1 MRILSFILTI
11 ISILFLSCDKKVV
24 TPNCCALPI
33 QTVLFEILSKDGKSV
48 IISMKDSTTVT
59 ISFLQNGTVKSFHP
73 QVIKLADK
81 NDTTASPKYNGLV
94 MADDGQMNRYAI
106 GSAPVHKYNVALN
119 NVNVGTIY
127 IDEWGQNNSN
137 TFLFNNLPVL
147 TDTSAAHS
155 VNLLQIQ

>member
-1 MRILSFILTI
+1 MKSLLFILTA
-11 ISILFLSCDKKVV
+11 ISILFLSCDKKVI

-33 QTVLFEILSKDGKSV
+33 QTVLFEILGTDGKSV
-48 IISMKDSTTVT
+48 IMSMKDSANITL
-59 ISFLQNGTVKSFHP
+59 SFSQNGTIKSFHP
-73 QVIKLADK
+73 QITELFAK

-94 MADDGQMNRYAI
+94 MADGGQMNRYAI
-106 GSAPVHKYNVALN
+106 SPAAVHKYDVALN
-119 NVNVGTIY
+119 NVNIGAIY

-147 TDTSAAHS
+147 TDTSASHL